1 MLASAV
7 ASRPMPAATPIA
19 AVSQMPAE
27 VVRPR
32 ISPSLPSLMMT
43 PAPRKPMPAITP
55 CSTRLRSPTSMP
67 PCSGTRT
74 NSAAPRATSMWVRS
88 PAALPLRSRS

>member
-1 MLASAV
+1 
-7 ASRPMPAATPIA
+7 
-19 AVSQMPAE
+19 
-27 VVRPR
+27 
-32 ISPSLPSLMMT
+32 
-43 PAPRKPMPAITP
+43 MPAITP

>member
-1 MLASAV
+1 MRFSRRRSAARTNRAISVLASAV
-7 ASRPMPAATPIA
+7 ASR
-19 AVSQMPAE
+19 
-27 VVRPR
+27 
-32 ISPSLPSLMMT
+32 LMMT

>member
-1 MLASAV
+1 
-7 ASRPMPAATPIA
+7 MPAATPIA
-19 AVSQMPAE
+19 AVIQMLAD
-27 VVRPR
+27 VVNPR
-32 ISPSLPSLMMT
+32 ISRSSLNLMMA

-67 PCSGTRT
+67 PCSGTST
-74 NSAAPRATSMWVRS
+74 NIAAPSATSMWVRN